1 MKQLFSDIQAS
12 IYSSDFVSRFRSRSF
27 EHAAFFVLFLSGVAG
42 LIATV
47 AALAVMVPGV
57 WLFFNSDIVADY
69 YPEGLEV
76 QITDG
81 KVSTNQENPYVLPV
95 SYFSDELL
103 EEGDAVNFLTIDT
116 TVVDPLAALESY
128 DTMILV
134 SSDRVVAQKSDGEI
148 RVFSL
153 AEVQDLTISEESTQA
168 LMKTIMPWLI
178 AATIMLTLLIPGI
191 VIFFVFVY
199 NLLILL
205 GLAVPVW
212 ILGKLQKLNFSY
224 KESYMLA
231 AYALTLPVLFSLINS
246 TFFSF
251 EAPVFLLAFI
261 AVVVVNI
268 RSKKAPTVGE

>member
-1 MKQLFSDIQAS
+1 MKNLISDLKAS

-27 EHAAFFVLFLSGVAG
+27 ERSAFFVLFLCGVSGLVAT
-42 LIATV
+42 I

-57 WLFFNSDIVADY
+57 WVFFNSDIVADY

-76 QITDG
+76 QITNG
-81 KVSTNQENPYVLPV
+81 QVSTNAENPFVLPL
-95 SYFSDELL
+95 SMLSDEPSEAGDPVNLL
-103 EEGDAVNFLTIDT
+103 VIDT
-116 TVVDPLAALESY
+116 TVADPLAALESY

-134 SSDRVVAQKSDGEI
+134 SLDKVVAQKSDGEV

-153 AEVQDLTISEESTQA
+153 EEVENLSITEESTQTF
-168 LMKTIMPWLI
+168 LQTILPWLI
-178 AATIMLTLLIPGI
+178 AGALVLTLFIPVI
-191 VIFFVFVY
+191 VILFVFLY

-231 AYALTLPVLFSLINS
+231 AYALTLPMILSLINAS
-246 TFFSF
+246 FFSF

-261 AVVVVNI
+261 AVLVVNI